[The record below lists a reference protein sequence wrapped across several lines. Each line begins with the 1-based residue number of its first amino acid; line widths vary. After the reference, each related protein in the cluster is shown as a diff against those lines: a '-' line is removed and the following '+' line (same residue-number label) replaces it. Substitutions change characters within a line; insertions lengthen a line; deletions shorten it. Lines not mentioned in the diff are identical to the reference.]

1 MSKQVKPK
9 KTDAVKGEETTEDKA
24 EVMPVKFDF
33 KSWAEESQL
42 MEKRCRFL
50 WSRTSMWWKPFLC

>member
-9 KTDAVKGEETTEDKA
+9 KTNAVREEETTEDKA

-42 MEKRCRFL
+42 TEKTVQILMEQEINVVEAV
-50 WSRTSMWWKPFLC
+50 SM